1 MQSNLNKI
9 HSIAKEM
16 RRIYILLLAVMLVCI
31 GCEWRLTSSDDKQEV
46 RVAVERYDRIQ
57 SLYLTT
63 GDFSAL
69 QQMNTVYPQQTRT
82 LIEDV
87 LKIGH
92 VNDSEINLK
101 FLAFYQDSTLQTLL
115 AEAEQQ
121 YANMD
126 DINQGLTDAFARL
139 QEMIPGIEVPLIY
152 AQIGSL
158 DQSVIVGNG
167 LLGISLDKYLGK
179 DYPLYLREDYGYT
192 EEQRQVMTRQNIVP
206 DCIGFYLLS
215 LFPMPSEY
223 AQSQLGRDMHI
234 GKVQWVVNQAMNET
248 VFNTLYTRNVGHYM
262 KSHPDVTTTEL
273 LQKNYFI
280 NSAEISTGLTDS
292 D

>member
-9 HSIAKEM
+9 HSITTKM

-57 SLYLTT
+57 SQYLTT

-69 QQMNTVYPQQTRT
+69 QQMNTAYPQQTRT

-126 DINQGLTDAFARL
+126 DINQELTDAFARL
-139 QEMIPGIEVPLIY
+139 QEMIPDMEVPLIY

-192 EEQRQVMTRQNIVP
+192 EEQRRVMTRQNIVP

-215 LFPMPSEY
+215 IFPMPSEY

-234 GKVQWVVNQAMNET
+234 GKVQWVVNQAMNKT

>member
-1 MQSNLNKI
+1 
-9 HSIAKEM
+9 M
-16 RRIYILLLAVMLVCI
+16 RRIYILLMAVMLVCI

-57 SLYLTT
+57 SQYLTT

-69 QQMNTVYPQQTRT
+69 QQMNTAYPQQTRT

-126 DINQGLTDAFARL
+126 DINQELTDAFARL
-139 QEMIPGIEVPLIY
+139 QEMIPDIEVPLIY

-192 EEQRQVMTRQNIVP
+192 EEQRRVMTRQNIVP

-234 GKVQWVVNQAMNET
+234 GKVQWVVNQAMNKT

>member
-1 MQSNLNKI
+1 
-9 HSIAKEM
+9 
-16 RRIYILLLAVMLVCI
+16 MLVCV

-126 DINQGLTDAFARL
+126 DINKGLTDAFARL
-139 QEMIPGIEVPLIY
+139 QEMIPDIEVPLIY

-192 EEQRQVMTRQNIVP
+192 AEQRQVMTRQNIVP

>member
-1 MQSNLNKI
+1 LQSNLNKI
-9 HSIAKEM
+9 HSITTKM

-126 DINQGLTDAFARL
+126 DINQELTDAFARL

-192 EEQRQVMTRQNIVP
+192 AEQRQVMTRQNIVP

>member
-1 MQSNLNKI
+1 
-9 HSIAKEM
+9 M

-57 SLYLTT
+57 SQYLTT

-69 QQMNTVYPQQTRT
+69 QQMNTAYPQQTRT

-126 DINQGLTDAFARL
+126 DINQELTDAFARL
-139 QEMIPGIEVPLIY
+139 QEMIPDMEVPLIY

-192 EEQRQVMTRQNIVP
+192 EEQRRVMTRQNIVP

-215 LFPMPSEY
+215 IFPMPSEY

-234 GKVQWVVNQAMNET
+234 GKVQWVVNQAMNKT